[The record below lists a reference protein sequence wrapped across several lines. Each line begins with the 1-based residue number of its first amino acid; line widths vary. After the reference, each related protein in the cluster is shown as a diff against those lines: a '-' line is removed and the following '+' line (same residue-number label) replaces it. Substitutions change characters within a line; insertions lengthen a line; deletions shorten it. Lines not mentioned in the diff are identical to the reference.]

1 MNTDKCVARSE
12 PERQERPVIYCRPE
26 IPSSKICLLEGNLG
40 DQSFFSDM
48 TSSAGLRHQPEEKK
62 KPSESLT
69 CAVAGRSLPDG
80 SLRAAESPIANVR
93 GWPFT

>member
-1 MNTDKCVARSE
+1 MNKDRLE
-12 PERQERPVIYCRPE
+12 PEWQERPIIYCRPE
-26 IPSSKICLLEGNLG
+26 IPSSKICLLKGNLG

-48 TSSAGLRHQPEEKK
+48 TSGAGLQHQPEAKSSK
-62 KPSESLT
+62 SLT